1 MSVHPVLIGGA
12 WRAANASGTFGSE
25 NPATGERLLDEFPIS
40 TWADCDAALD
50 AAVEAAREL
59 RATPPDHIAQ
69 FLSRFAE
76 RIEARAG
83 ELVDAAHAESGL
95 AMKPRLADVELPRTT
110 AQLRQGAAAAIEGS
124 WALPTIDTK
133 LGIRSMLAP
142 IGPVWVF
149 GPNNFPFAFNS
160 VSGGDFVAAIA
171 AGNPV
176 IAKANSSHPNTTRL
190 LGEEAFAAVGE
201 AGLPPATVQLLYR
214 TSHEDG
220 ARAVSDPRT
229 GATGYTGSRS
239 AGLTLKAAADA
250 AGKPI
255 YLELSS
261 VNPLVM
267 LPGAIAERGEAL
279 AGELVGSC
287 LMGTGQFCTSPS
299 LVVLFAG
306 EATERFV
313 DGVRQRLETTPPTP
327 LLSRA
332 VARSLASSVT
342 ELRRAGASVVTGGAA
357 IDGAGYR
364 HANTLLRV
372 DGAQFLREPHAL
384 QTEAFGNVSMVV
396 VVRDEHEAAQVLEQL
411 EGNLTGSVYSDTHG
425 ADEVLYWQLEP
436 LLRAKVGR
444 LLNDKMPTGVA
455 VSPAMNHGGPYPS
468 TGHPGFTAVGI
479 PASLR
484 RFAALYAYDN
494 VRPTRLPALLRDEN
508 PGGRAWRLVDGEWTR
523 ADVRSSA

>member
-1 MSVHPVLIGGA
+1 MSTHPVLIGGE

-25 NPATGERLLDEFPIS
+25 NPATGERLPDEFPIS

-59 RATPPDHIAQ
+59 RTVPAEHIAK
-69 FLSRFAE
+69 FLTRFAE

-83 ELVDAAHAESGL
+83 ELVEAANAETGL
-95 AMKPRLADVELPRTT
+95 PRKPRLADVELPRTT
-110 AQLRQGAAAAIEGS
+110 GQLRQGAAAVIEGS
-124 WALPTIDTK
+124 WAMPTIDTK
-133 LGIRSMLAP
+133 LGLRSLLAP

-190 LGEEAFAAVGE
+190 LGEEAFAALTEV
-201 AGLPPATVQLLYR
+201 GLPPATVQLLYR

-220 ARAVSDPRT
+220 ARAVADPRT

-261 VNPLVM
+261 VNPLVI
-267 LPGAIAERGEAL
+267 LPGALAERGEAL

-306 EATERFV
+306 DATERFLS
-313 DGVRQRLETTPPTP
+313 DVRERLDATEPTP
-327 LLSRA
+327 LLSRG
-332 VARSLASSVT
+332 VAKSLAQSVA
-342 ELRRAGASVVTGGAA
+342 ELRRAGANVVTGGAA
-357 IDGAGYR
+357 IDGPGYR

-384 QTEAFGNVSMVV
+384 QTEAFGNVSLAV
-396 VVRDEHEAAQVLEQL
+396 VVRDENEAAQVLDQL
-411 EGNLTGSVYSDTHG
+411 EGNLTGGIYSDSHG

-455 VSPAMNHGGPYPS
+455 VSAAMNHGGPYPS

-484 RFAALYAYDN
+484 RFGALQSYDN
-494 VRPTRLPALLRDEN
+494 VRPARLPALLRDEN
-508 PGGRAWRLVDGEWTR
+508 PGGRAWRLIDGEYTR
-523 ADVRSSA
+523 ADVRAPA